1 LRLPGIHI
9 TGGSPETQTAAYTMT
24 DFSALYKKYAQDVFR
39 FALYLSGE
47 RSEAEDITS
56 ETFVR
61 AWTAPGE
68 IRTET
73 VKAYLFAIARNLFLQ
88 KLRRKKRRVE
98 LDEDLQDAQPGPQ
111 VQAEDKAELEAVLA
125 GLQKLP
131 EIDRAA
137 LLMRAFDDM
146 PYEEISRALAL
157 PLSTV
162 KVKIHR
168 ARLALAGIRESFKAG
183 AKLHHCQ
190 EQTK

>member
-1 LRLPGIHI
+1 
-9 TGGSPETQTAAYTMT
+9 MT

-73 VKAYLFAIARNLFLQ
+73 VKAYLFTIARNLFVQ
-88 KLRRKKRRVE
+88 KLRKKKRQVE
-98 LDEDLQDAQPGPQ
+98 LDEELPDTQPGPDA
-111 VQAEDKAELEAVLA
+111 QAEDKAELEAVLA

>member
-1 LRLPGIHI
+1 
-9 TGGSPETQTAAYTMT
+9 MT

-73 VKAYLFAIARNLFLQ
+73 VKAYLFTIARNLFVQ
-88 KLRRKKRRVE
+88 KLRKKKRQVE
-98 LDEDLQDAQPGPQ
+98 LDEELPDTQPGPDA
-111 VQAEDKAELEAVLA
+111 QAEDKAELEAVLA

-168 ARLALAGIRESFKAG
+168 ARLALAGIRENFKAG
-183 AKLHHCQ
+183 AKLHSHQ